1 MEVTMGER
9 EEDEKVNKWKR
20 EKMKPLLLTESKE
33 RERQIYSKELKGMG
47 FWNLERRLRV
57 SFYTSH

>member
-20 EKMKPLLLTESKE
+20 EKMKPLLLTESRE
-33 RERQIYSKELKGMG
+33 REELKGMG
-47 FWNLERRLRV
+47 FWSLERR
-57 SFYTSH
+57 

>member
-47 FWNLERRLRV
+47 FWNLERR
-57 SFYTSH
+57 